1 VASQLF
7 PKGAENILEGN
18 AIFGTHNFKVLFYSG
33 AITTTWE
40 FHSSLTGGS
49 IIATSGNLTIDT
61 NTPGNGVVDAA
72 NITITAV
79 SGSAFTHVILF
90 RDTGTS
96 ATSPLIC
103 VWDVASFTP
112 TGGDVN
118 VVFNASGLFSI
129 A

>member
-1 VASQLF
+1 MASQLF

-18 AIFGTHNFKVLFYSG
+18 AQFGTHNFKVLFYSG

-40 FHSSLTGGS
+40 FHSELTGGS
-49 IIATSGNLTIDT
+49 IVATSGNLTGVVAT
-61 NTPGNGVVDAA
+61 NGVVDAN
-72 NITITAV
+72 NITISSV

-90 RDTGTS
+90 RDTGVS

-103 VWDVASFTP
+103 VWDISSFTP
-112 TGGDVN
+112 NGGDVN
-118 VVFNASGLFSI
+118 VVFHTSGLFSI

>member
-1 VASQLF
+1 MASQLF

-18 AIFGTHNFKVLFYSG
+18 AQFGSHNFKVLFYSG

-49 IIATSGNLTIDT
+49 IIATSGNLTGVVAT
-61 NTPGNGVVDAA
+61 NGVVDATDV
-72 NITITAV
+72 TITSV

-103 VWDVASFTP
+103 VWDIASFTP
-112 TGGDVN
+112 SGGDVN
-118 VVFNASGLFSI
+118 VVWHTSGLFSI